1 MKDRQNA
8 VSSIEALDEA
18 LEKSLQQAF
27 NESLEQAARQL
38 ELDGAVNTGF
48 SLPKWQSDFL
58 LAEIEKF
65 IAGSADAGTRGML
78 ACPAVQTYARQAE
91 KLAHF
96 LLNKN
101 LDARAGRTTKAVR
114 AIFFDKNP
122 EKNWYVTW
130 HQDLTI
136 ALKSKFETP
145 GYSAW
150 SIKDD
155 IVHVQPPVEVLEE
168 MVALRLH
175 FDACDKDNGPLK
187 ILCGSHKLG
196 RLDSDFYR
204 RENSNDLGNDLSK
217 HTEKV
222 LTASA
227 GEIIAMKPL
236 VVHASSK
243 SVKLLHRRVL
253 HVEYAACSLPSPLE
267 FAVF

>member
-1 MKDRQNA
+1 MEDRQNA
-8 VSSIEALDEA
+8 GFSIEALDESLDEA
-18 LEKSLQQAF
+18 LERAG
-27 NESLEQAARQL
+27 RQL
-38 ELDGAVNTGF
+38 VLDGAVNTGLN
-48 SLPKWQSDFL
+48 LPKKQYQFL
-58 LAEIEKF
+58 LAEIENF
-65 IAGSADAGTRGML
+65 IASGSAEAGRRGML
-78 ACPAVQTYARQAE
+78 ACPAVQAYALEAE
-91 KLAHF
+91 RLAHF
-96 LLNKN
+96 FLNGPQ
-101 LDARAGRTTKAVR
+101 DMIEPGRITRAVR

-136 ALKSKFETP
+136 ALKRKVETP

-155 IVHVQPPVEVLEE
+155 IVHVQPPVQVLEE

-175 FDACDKDNGPLK
+175 FDDCDSDNGPLK

-196 RLDSDFYR
+196 RLENNFYSLNGVA
-204 RENSNDLGNDLSK
+204 ENS
-217 HTEKV
+217 EKV
-222 LTASA
+222 LTAAA
-227 GEIIAMKPL
+227 GQIIAMKPL

-243 SVKLLHRRVL
+243 SVKPLHRRVL

>member
-8 VSSIEALDEA
+8 IFSIEAMGET
-18 LEKSLQQAF
+18 LERVG
-27 NESLEQAARQL
+27 RQL
-38 ELDGAVNTGF
+38 ELDGAVNTGL
-48 SLPKWQSDFL
+48 SLSKSESDYL
-58 LAEIEKF
+58 LGEIEKF
-65 IAGSADAGTRGML
+65 IAGSAEAGSRGML
-78 ACPAVQTYARQAE
+78 ACPAVQAYARQAE

-96 LLNKN
+96 FLTKS
-101 LDARAGRTTKAVR
+101 LDVKAGRTAKAVR

-145 GYSAW
+145 GYCAW

-155 IVHVQPPVEVLEE
+155 TVHVQPPVEVLEE

-204 RENSNDLGNDLSK
+204 RENSNNLSK
-217 HTEKV
+217 HSEKI

-243 SVKLLHRRVL
+243 SVKPLHRRVL

>member
-1 MKDRQNA
+1 MEDRQNA
-8 VSSIEALDEA
+8 DFSIEALDEA
-18 LEKSLQQAF
+18 LERAG
-27 NESLEQAARQL
+27 RQL
-38 ELDGAVNTGF
+38 ALDGAVNTAI
-48 SLPKWQSDFL
+48 SLSKEQSDFL

-65 IAGSADAGTRGML
+65 IANGSAEAGTRGML
-78 ACPAVQTYARQAE
+78 ACPAVQAYAHEAE

-96 LLNKN
+96 FLAKHTKN
-101 LDARAGRTTKAVR
+101 DGANLGPTTKAVR
-114 AIFFDKNP
+114 AIFFDKSP

-136 ALKSKFETP
+136 ALKRKAETP

-150 SIKDD
+150 SIKDG

-175 FDACDKDNGPLK
+175 FDDCDGDNGPLK
-187 ILCGSHKLG
+187 ILSGSHKLG
-196 RLDSDFYR
+196 RLENDFY
-204 RENSNDLGNDLSK
+204 SLDGVAKD
-217 HTEKV
+217 TEKV

-236 VVHASSK
+236 VLHASSK
-243 SVKLLHRRVL
+243 SVKPLHRRVL